1 MAVKLRLKRM
11 GRKNRPF
18 YRLAVMDG
26 RKPRGGATI
35 EVIGHY
41 DPLVKDAGKATV
53 VDKERAE
60 YWLKVGAQPSF
71 TVRSILRKQA
81 VTFPVKSK
89 RKRRKSS
96 PKEEKK

>member
-1 MAVKLRLKRM
+1 MAVKIRLKRM

-26 RKPRGGATI
+26 RKPRDGATL

-60 YWLKVGAQPSF
+60 HWLKMGAQPSF
-71 TVRSILRKQA
+71 TVLSILRKHEVA
-81 VTFPVKSK
+81 IPAKST
-89 RKRRKSS
+89 RRRRKSS